1 MTTST
6 TAGAPERGQELP
18 HLVTRPP
25 GQHSRTFSVRYA
37 HARAP
42 MGPPGRSPGI
52 VYASAEGSNV
62 TCVDGNR
69 YVDLAGGFGAAL
81 VGHRHPSVVRAIS
94 LQSERLLHALG
105 DVFPSDAT
113 VGLVERL
120 TELYPE
126 PNARVVLGHSGSDAV
141 TIALK
146 TACLHTGKPGV
157 VAFAGAYH
165 GLGYGPLS
173 ASSFRPSY
181 RDPFLE
187 QLNPH
192 VHFAPYPAQ
201 DGQVSA
207 SLDAVRSALAAGSTG
222 AVLVEPILG
231 RGGVVEPPVGFL
243 DALGGLVRQRGALL
257 VADEIWTG
265 LGRSGRMLASESA
278 RPELI
283 CLGKGLG
290 GGLPLSAVLG
300 RRDVMEAWQRSEE
313 VVHTSTFAGAPL
325 ACAAGLATLD
335 VLVRERLA
343 ERSDHV
349 GSAYRRELVEAL
361 SDLPRARV
369 RGRGL
374 MIGIELDAGPGTGGE
389 AMRRLLEQGYL
400 TTSGGR
406 ERECLVLTPPLTI
419 AEPLLEASTRAI
431 AQTLDALLR

>member
-1 MTTST
+1 MATPDDTI
-6 TAGAPERGQELP
+6 APLRGQELP

-25 GQHSRTFSVRYA
+25 GQHSRTFAVRYA

-42 MGPPGRSPGI
+42 MGPKGRSPGI

-81 VGHRHPSVVRAIS
+81 VGHRHPSVLRAIS

-105 DVFPSDAT
+105 DVYPSDAT
-113 VGLVERL
+113 VGLAERL
-120 TELYPE
+120 TELHPE
-126 PNARVVLGHSGSDAV
+126 SDAQVVLGQSGSDAV

-146 TACLHTGKPGV
+146 TACLYTGKPGV
-157 VAFAGAYH
+157 VAFAGGYH
-165 GLGYGPLS
+165 GLGYGPLA
-173 ASSFRPSY
+173 ASGFRPSY
-181 RDPFLE
+181 REPFLP

-192 VHFAPYPAQ
+192 VHFAPYPA
-201 DGQVSA
+201 DELSLGA
-207 SLDAVRSALAAGSTG
+207 ALDAVRSALAAGDAG
-222 AVLVEPILG
+222 AVLVEPVLG
-231 RGGVVEPPVGFL
+231 RGGVIEPPAGFL
-243 DALGGLVRQRGALL
+243 EALAAAARERGALL

-265 LGRSGRMLASESA
+265 LGRSGKMLCSADA
-278 RPELI
+278 RPDLI

-300 RRDVMEAWQRSEE
+300 RREVMAAWQRSEE

-335 VLVRERLA
+335 VLRRERLA
-343 ERSDHV
+343 ERADHV
-349 GSAYRRELVEAL
+349 GAIFRRHLTDAL
-361 SDLPRARV
+361 GGLPGVRV

-374 MIGIELDAGPGTGGE
+374 MLGVELDAKPGTGGE
-389 AMRRLLEQGYL
+389 AMRQLLEQGYL

-406 ERECLVLTPPLTI
+406 ARECLVLTPPLTI
-419 AEPLLEASTRAI
+419 AEPLLEAATHAV
-431 AQTLDALLR
+431 ATTLRALLP